1 MEVDVD
7 GTAVHIDTALVDGD
21 VAGSIRS
28 YLDGDPVSFPHD
40 IDLSGVTAFQR
51 KVLDGVRDI
60 PYGETRTYKTVAA
73 RIGRPNAV
81 RAVANACR
89 ANPVPIVIPCH
100 RVVAM
105 NDVGGYAYG
114 EEVKKHLLEIERHRR
129 RTGER

>member
-1 MEVDVD
+1 MEVDVG
-7 GTAVHIDTALVDGD
+7 GTAVRIDTALVDGD
-21 VAGSIRS
+21 VSDAVRS
-28 YLDGDPVSFPHD
+28 YLDGDPVSFSHD
-40 IDLSGVTAFQR
+40 VDLSGVTAFQR
-51 KVLDGVRDI
+51 KVLAAVQDI

-105 NDVGGYAYG
+105 NDVGGYKHGA
-114 EEVKKHLLEIERHRR
+114 EVKKHLLELERHRR
-129 RTGER
+129 RTGGR